1 MSYKCQI
8 LIQDA
13 ELLAH
18 VAQNWHIFFRSY
30 EEMAENRR
38 KQQKSMSLSSTSETT
53 VEYTI
58 WPVNDTYIITVCWVL
73 KTSRKVDDF
82 YFLIR
87 LLSRAW
93 LWVISTCFEWRNSM
107 NCSFLTMKSVDWIE
121 WYVQFQ
127 QGSCTN
133 RLWYNNT
140 TLRKNV
146 IAGYTG
152 FDRTNQHFGY
162 REIETSVLNGCFM
175 E

>member
-1 MSYKCQI
+1 M
-8 LIQDA
+8 
-13 ELLAH
+13 
-18 VAQNWHIFFRSY
+18 AQNWHNFFRRII
-30 EEMAENRR
+30 EMAENRR
-38 KQQKSMSLSSTSETT
+38 KQQNSMSLSLTSETA

-58 WPVNDTYIITVCWVL
+58 WPANDTYIITVCWVL

-127 QGSCTN
+127 QDSCTN

-152 FDRTNQHFGY
+152 FDCIKQHFDYCGV
-162 REIETSVLNGCFM
+162 ETGVHNRCFAK
-175 E
+175 